1 MILLE
6 NFFFIIIKYLGLNE
20 IVNPDKS
27 PARKKRHDL
36 SLYEQEIRNKL
47 NGSSPIR
54 SHSITP
60 TTSPVLAHSP
70 ISNQSLTTSI
80 NSEKSKPRPLT
91 KRMGLKR
98 AVMQKLKIT
107 KNSR

>member
-1 MILLE
+1 
-6 NFFFIIIKYLGLNE
+6 
-20 IVNPDKS
+20 
-27 PARKKRHDL
+27 KKRHDI

-54 SHSITP
+54 SHST
-60 TTSPVLAHSP
+60 TTSPILPMSP
-70 ISNQSLTTSI
+70 TETYHHQARSPLTTIVTPTKNIPS
-80 NSEKSKPRPLT
+80 NADKSKPRPLT

-107 KNSR
+107 KNNR